1 MIRSLSLL
9 SFRNLHEASWDFD
22 EGITVIDGK
31 NGSGKTSILEAI
43 YLLCEGFSFR
53 SRSLLDLID
62 WNSHESILRASLV
75 NPSDKDRT
83 LERALS
89 IHRQK
94 GVTAKKD
101 GVLCKGAASFFG
113 TIPSV
118 IMQPA
123 DLEMARGAPEIRRRY
138 LDELLCFRKPRN
150 VDLLR
155 RYRRILLERN
165 QWLKQNRIG
174 QAVGGED
181 LFAVLT
187 SQWTELA
194 VSVWKERLELVEEIA
209 PNICAYYEKLA
220 GAGDEISVGY
230 KSSVARAG
238 KSLEN
243 LRADFVERLSSLD
256 TAERMQGISLAGPHK
271 DDLLLSLHGHEMRSS
286 GSQGQCRSMAI
297 SLRLAASDL
306 ATRHLSRP
314 VLLLDDIF
322 AELDKD
328 RRFAV
333 AELIREKECQVF
345 VAIPRKED
353 LPFSAN
359 AFISI

>member
-9 SFRNLHEASWDFD
+9 SFRNLREASWNFD
-22 EGITVIDGK
+22 EGITVIDGR

-53 SRSLLDLID
+53 SRSLLDLIGWD
-62 WNSHESILRASLV
+62 SDEMILRASLV
-75 NPSDKDRT
+75 NSTDPDRI

-89 IHRQK
+89 VQRHK

-101 GVLCKGAASFFG
+101 GVLCKSAASFFG

-155 RYRRILLERN
+155 RYRRVLLERN
-165 QWLKQNRIG
+165 QWLRQNRIG

-187 SQWTELA
+187 SQWIELA
-194 VSVWKERLELVEEIA
+194 VSVWQERLELVEEIA

-220 GAGDEISVGY
+220 GTGDEVSVAY
-230 KSSVARAG
+230 KSSVAEPG
-238 KSLEN
+238 KAPEKLREN
-243 LRADFVERLSSLD
+243 FVERLDTLD
-256 TAERMQGISLAGPHK
+256 SAERLQGISLAGPHK

-297 SLRLAASDL
+297 SLRLSASDL
-306 ATRHLSRP
+306 AMRHLSKP

-322 AELDKD
+322 AELDKE

-333 AELIREKECQVF
+333 AELIRGKKCQVF